1 VRELLG
7 YLGPERPGQT
17 VRAVPGQGTNVLV
30 WLLGSSTYSAQV
42 AAAMGLPFAFAAH
55 FAPQDMVA
63 ALRLYRQYFQPSP
76 YLSEP
81 YSAVGV
87 PLVAADTD
95 EEAQRLA
102 TSPYQR
108 FLRLIRGQRLLTPP
122 PVDSMDGLWTPQE
135 RALVEMRLGAAVIG
149 GPETLVAKLAAL
161 LKEVEVDEVIFVSDL
176 YGHADRLR
184 SYEIAM
190 EAIRSVEQGPL

>member
-1 VRELLG
+1 
-7 YLGPERPGQT
+7 
-17 VRAVPGQGTNVLV
+17 
-30 WLLGSSTYSAQV
+30 
-42 AAAMGLPFAFAAH
+42 M
-55 FAPQDMVA
+55 
-63 ALRLYRQYFQPSP
+63 
-76 YLSEP
+76 
-81 YSAVGV
+81 
-87 PLVAADTD
+87 AADTD

-149 GPETLVAKLAAL
+149 GPETVVAKIAAL